1 MIRWLA
7 KRFLSG
13 FLVIW
18 GIVTLLF
25 LVFSGLGDPSQMVA
39 GQRSDLGTIESIRA
53 AYYLDKPL
61 PVQYLY
67 YLRDLSPISTV
78 NESDPNFSS
87 YRYAKLFRAG
97 EETLF
102 VVKWPYMRR
111 SFQTDR
117 EVSSMIVEKLPGTLI
132 LGVAAMLIAS
142 VLGILLGTISGI
154 WKDTWIDRGIV
165 FFTLLG
171 VSAPSF
177 FIGVLILWVM
187 AILLGDWTG
196 LNATGYMIQPDVFGE
211 GNRVVWR
218 NLLLPATALGIRP
231 LAIITQL
238 TRSSMIEVLAAD
250 YIRTARAKGLSKMQ
264 VVIKHALQNALNPV
278 LTSISGWF
286 ASLLAGAFFIEL
298 IFNWQGI
305 GKLTID
311 ALNKND
317 YPVILG
323 CALVIGVLFV
333 LVNMLVDFLYTRLD
347 PRVKLQP

>member
-1 MIRWLA
+1 MIQWLA
-7 KRFLSG
+7 RQILNG

-39 GQRSDLGTIESIRA
+39 GQRSDLGTLESIRE
-53 AYYLDKPL
+53 AYYLDKSL

-67 YLRDLSPISTV
+67 YLRDLSPLSTIDE
-78 NESDPNFSS
+78 NDPNFSA
-87 YRYAKLFRAG
+87 YQYKNIFEVTEG
-97 EETLF
+97 TLL
-102 VVKWPYMRR
+102 VVKRPYLRR
-111 SFQTDR
+111 SFQTNR
-117 EVSSMIVEKLPGTLI
+117 EVSAMIIEKLPGTLI
-132 LGVAAMLIAS
+132 LGVTSMLLAS
-142 VLGILLGTISGI
+142 LLGITLGTISGI
-154 WKDTWIDRGIV
+154 KKNSWLDRGVV
-165 FFTLLG
+165 FCTLLG

-177 FIGVLILWVM
+177 FIGVLILWVFSV
-187 AILLGDWTG
+187 LLGDITG
-196 LNATGYMIQPDVFGE
+196 LNATGYMIQPNIFGE

-218 NLLLPATALGIRP
+218 NLILPSIALGIRP

-238 TRSSMIEVLAAD
+238 TRSSMIEVLSAE
-250 YIRTARAKGLSKMQ
+250 YIRTARAKGVSKFQ
-264 VVIKHALQNALNPV
+264 VVIKHALRNALNPV

-323 CALVIGVLFV
+323 CALIIGVLFV
-333 LVNMLVDFLYTRLD
+333 LVNITVDFIYTRLD
-347 PRVKLQP
+347 PRVKLQV

>member
-7 KRFLSG
+7 KRILNG

-39 GQRSDLGTIESIRA
+39 GQRSDLGTLESIRA

-61 PVQYLY
+61 PVQYLL
-67 YLRDLSPISTV
+67 YLRDLSPVSTIH
-78 NESDPNFSS
+78 ETDPNFSS
-87 YRYAKLFRAG
+87 YRYKKLFRAG

-102 VVKWPYMRR
+102 VVKRPYMRR
-111 SFQTDR
+111 SFQTNR
-117 EVSSMIVEKLPGTLI
+117 EVSTMIVEKLPGTFI
-132 LGVAAMLIAS
+132 LGIAAMLLAS
-142 VLGILLGTISGI
+142 ILGISLGTLSGLK
-154 WKDTWIDRGIV
+154 KDSWLDRAVV
-165 FFTLLG
+165 FCTLLG

-177 FIGVLILWVM
+177 FIGVLMLWVL
-187 AILLGDWTG
+187 AILLGDFTG

-218 NLLLPATALGIRP
+218 NLILPATALGIRP

-238 TRSSMIEVLAAD
+238 TRSSMIEVLASD
-250 YIRTARAKGLSKMQ
+250 YIRTARAKGMSKFQ
-264 VVIKHALQNALNPV
+264 VVLKHALRNALNPV

-333 LVNMLVDFLYTRLD
+333 LVNITVDFFYTRLD